1 MNSLAAKFLRPALNA
16 SLWLVWLLTIA
27 CTFVILLNYEMSPAK
42 ESKSPPNWPVQ
53 SAIARDYS
61 RPNLIM
67 FVHPKCPCSNAS
79 ITELSRIMDKK
90 RNLRATVVFVKPLGV
105 ESHWEKTELM
115 RRASSM
121 PNVVVFVDENLIE
134 AHNFEAHTSGE
145 TLLYDETGHLLYSG
159 GITVAR
165 GHEGDNIGEDR
176 LLKLLEQRKNIS
188 SISSPAYGCQFAD
201 DTLPNRGLLSKC
213 LR

>member
-1 MNSLAAKFLRPALNA
+1 
-16 SLWLVWLLTIA
+16 
-27 CTFVILLNYEMSPAK
+27 
-42 ESKSPPNWPVQ
+42 
-53 SAIARDYS
+53 